1 MLETTASE
9 FAILMGLIALISL
22 VSVFIWRHL

>member
-9 FAILMGLIALISL
+9 FAILMGLIAVVGFIS
-22 VSVFIWRHL
+22 VIVWRHL

>member
-9 FAILMGLIALISL
+9 FAILMSLIAVVGFISVIL
-22 VSVFIWRHL
+22 WGHL